1 MEKIWI
7 LVWIMEIRESG
18 ENYLET
24 IYILKEK
31 IGQVRSIDIAAE
43 LNYSKP
49 SISRA
54 VNILR
59 ENNYVTMDS
68 NGLISL
74 TEKGEK
80 IALKIYERH
89 KFLTKLL
96 MYLGIEEKKATTDA
110 CKIEHV
116 ISAESFNK
124 IKEYFKEIIE

>member
-1 MEKIWI
+1 
-7 LVWIMEIRESG
+7 MEIRESG

>member
-1 MEKIWI
+1 
-7 LVWIMEIRESG
+7 MEIRESG

-31 IGQVRSIDIAAE
+31 MGQVRSIDIAAE

-59 ENNYVTMDS
+59 ENNYVTIDS

-74 TEKGEK
+74 TKKGEK

-96 MYLGIEEKKATTDA
+96 MYLGIEEKKATKDA

-116 ISAESFNK
+116 ISAESFDK
-124 IKEYFKEIIE
+124 IKEYFIGIIE

>member
-1 MEKIWI
+1 
-7 LVWIMEIRESG
+7 MEIRESG

-31 IGQVRSIDIAAE
+31 MGQVRSIDIAAE

-59 ENNYVTMDS
+59 ENNYVTIDS

-74 TEKGEK
+74 TKKGEK

-96 MYLGIEEKKATTDA
+96 MYLGIEEKKSHKR
-110 CKIEHV
+110 CV
-116 ISAESFNK
+116 QN
-124 IKEYFKEIIE
+124 